1 MDEQNLDISSVGEED
16 HAMDINCPII
26 EPSNNSLLHEEDKIT
41 NPTSGNIDHDV
52 KPEIIVN
59 KTETNKRKRCSEN
72 GNSDQ
77 VSERETNQRRST
89 RSRAYAQQVEEDI
102 YSLRAELRSFL
113 PTSLL

>member
-1 MDEQNLDISSVGEED
+1 MDDQNPNVSSVGEEE
-16 HAMDINCPII
+16 AMDIHCSII
-26 EPSNNSLLHEEDKIT
+26 ESQNKKLLHEEDKIA
-41 NPTSGNIDHDV
+41 NPTSGNTDQDV
-52 KPEIIVN
+52 KPEIIIN
-59 KTETNKRKRCSEN
+59 KTEVNKRKRCE

-77 VSERETNQRRST
+77 TSERETNQRRST